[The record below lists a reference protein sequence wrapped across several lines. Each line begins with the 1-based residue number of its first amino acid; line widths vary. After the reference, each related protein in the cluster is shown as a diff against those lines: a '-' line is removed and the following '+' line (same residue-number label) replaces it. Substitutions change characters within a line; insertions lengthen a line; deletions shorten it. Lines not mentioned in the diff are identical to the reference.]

1 MNSEQIER
9 ALKKNTSTARYFRGV
24 YARDTLPRKPRQ
36 GFYVVNFD
44 KNGESGSHWIC
55 IRIGKSSN
63 TYFDSYGRTP
73 PPFAKACFTKF
84 LGLKK
89 KLQKNTK
96 QLQSDFS
103 TTCGQW
109 CIYYIWR
116 TCNGWNMK
124 NITSPFKLQTPL
136 VNDHVMSFI
145 VKKNFG
151 IDEKVIDRPF
161 LKRQICKQMN
171 ENIAEWK

>member
-1 MNSEQIER
+1 
-9 ALKKNTSTARYFRGV
+9 
-24 YARDTLPRKPRQ
+24 
-36 GFYVVNFD
+36 
-44 KNGESGSHWIC
+44 
-55 IRIGKSSN
+55 
-63 TYFDSYGRTP
+63 
-73 PPFAKACFTKF
+73 
-84 LGLKK
+84 
-89 KLQKNTK
+89 
-96 QLQSDFS
+96 
-103 TTCGQW
+103 
-109 CIYYIWR
+109 
-116 TCNGWNMK
+116 MK